1 LVHGEIGRLIVIER
15 LDQEVALS
23 LMAAGTGAPW
33 NSVPLDARLED
44 ADPEGDLYW
53 AATSL
58 FRHFDDIAGVGLAIA
73 SMLRL
78 KRPTFFPILDRYCA
92 GSTTRELERSTAN
105 SHRAMRELPGTQ
117 TLYWAAIRKDLINP
131 TNRQAMPALRAVLS
145 NSPNPSGAKIAVL
158 PFLRLLDM
166 LAWGSREPTQVS
178 A

>member
-1 LVHGEIGRLIVIER
+1 MDLSLADQILLTIEGAAIILLQYPAVT
-15 LDQEVALS
+15 LDQFDRGPSSGPDNVGPWRDRSANSHRAARPRGSLS

-92 GSTTRELERSTAN
+92 GPTTC
-105 SHRAMRELPGTQ
+105 
-117 TLYWAAIRKDLINP
+117 
-131 TNRQAMPALRAVLS
+131 
-145 NSPNPSGAKIAVL
+145 
-158 PFLRLLDM
+158 
-166 LAWGSREPTQVS
+166 
-178 A
+178 